1 MTRNESTLDRT
12 VRLVLGAAA
21 IVWAG
26 MLGWSTAGGIV
37 LVVLG
42 AVLLVT
48 AAIGF
53 CPLYRLL
60 GLSTARRERVTH
72 TARH

>member
-37 LVVLG
+37 LVGQIDPGSEPVTAFVLG
-42 AVLLVT
+42 RQQAGDVLT
-48 AAIGF
+48 RTIRG
-53 CPLYRLL
+53 P
-60 GLSTARRERVTH
+60 
-72 TARH
+72 